1 MKLKSYYFIF
11 AAATIMFGCSSEG
24 VDNPEGQNNIGTPD
38 ENGMVYVE
46 FTAGAK
52 GELARGNVSSRT
64 ELHDNGA
71 VWWSINDEI
80 SVFHA
85 YDGNIGA
92 DSNYPNYKFTR
103 KDNNTLSES
112 AKFGGYLFSNEY
124 NSYHCLGMYPY
135 NEDAIMSPGG
145 DGAAYN
151 IQTFLN
157 GTQYFPAGGGYDPAA
172 CLSFADLDFAAT
184 GKKVFKLGVG
194 MIGFNFSK
202 SQNLGERNLKSIM
215 VGLDNKV
222 GLDNNQTHSLG
233 GKLAVGVSDN
243 QTDFSPTFNGMTN
256 IIGVIPEG
264 EDISGKTYYLCVAP
278 IPDLTLNISFILDD
292 NTVLTKQLKV
302 SDFES
307 EFEKVSEIKKAQY
320 YTINNISLKAS
331 DFKESTV
338 VNIKTAEEFYNW
350 YSGLGENVFYGSV
363 ILENNINLKNYTFT
377 AYPFNGSFDGGGH
390 TISNFK
396 VTPSQIPGTDYYGGG
411 LFSRI
416 SAGVVKNLNIDNL
429 TIDTIKV
436 NTASDVYLGS
446 IAGSSVNGARI
457 ENCRLNNITIKGKN
471 NTTRFTHILG
481 GVVGVSDRLIMTGC
495 RVVSL
500 SVQQMNTIQ
509 SAGGLV
515 GEFNAKNKLIGNY
528 VSEGSI
534 YNAANFGGILGNALY
549 SGNTIISCY
558 SNVQVNEADKNRGTI
573 YGLNG
578 NNPNNI
584 TVVESY
590 YNGSDIPNWEN
601 LFNPELKITNDEL
614 KAKMNNMN
622 KAIEEAGE
630 IYKYV
635 VNTNGTIDNGAP
647 LVFGTTTNN

>member
-64 ELHDNGA
+64 KLQNNGE
-71 VWWSINDEI
+71 VWWSTNDEI

-85 YDGNIGA
+85 YNGNIGA

-112 AKFGGYLFSNEY
+112 ATFGGYLFSNEV

-157 GTQYFPAGGGYDPAA
+157 GKQYFPTGGGYDPAA
-172 CLSFADLDFAAT
+172 CLSFADLNFAAT
-184 GKKVFKLGVG
+184 GDKVFKLGVG
-194 MIGFNFSK
+194 MIGFNFSQ

-215 VGLDNKV
+215 VGLDNK
-222 GLDNNQTHSLG
+222 QTHSLG
-233 GKLAVGVSDN
+233 GKLAVGVSGN
-243 QTDFSPTFNGMTN
+243 QKDFSPTFNGMTN

-278 IPDLTLNISFILDD
+278 IPNLTLNISFILDN

-302 SDFES
+302 SDFGAGDLGI
-307 EFEKVSEIKKAQY
+307 EKAKY

-338 VNIKTAEEFYNW
+338 VNIETAEGFYNW
-350 YSGLGENVFYGSV
+350 YSGLDKNVFYGSV
-363 ILENNINLKNYTFT
+363 ILKNDINLKNYTFT

-396 VTPSQIPGTDYYGGG
+396 VTSSQIPGTDYYGGG

-416 SAGVVKNLNIDNL
+416 SAGVVKNLNIDTL
-429 TIDTIKV
+429 TIDALQV
-436 NTASDVYLGS
+436 NNASAVYLGS

-457 ENCRLNNITIKGKN
+457 ENCRLSNIIIKGEN
-471 NTTRFTHILG
+471 NTTGFSHILG

-500 SVQQMNTIQ
+500 SVQQMNTIK

-528 VSEGSI
+528 VSVGSI

-558 SNVQVNEADKNRGTI
+558 SNVKVNGQDRNRGTI
-573 YGLNG
+573 YGFNE
-578 NNPNNI
+578 NNAQNI
-584 TVVESY
+584 TVIESY
-590 YNGSDIPNWEN
+590 YNGDEIPSFNDI
-601 LFNPELKITNDEL
+601 LNPELKITNDEL
-614 KAKMNNMN
+614 KAKMDNMN
-622 KAIEEAGE
+622 KAIEDAGGT
-630 IYKYV
+630 YRYV

>member
-64 ELHDNGA
+64 ELHGNEA

-103 KDNNTLSES
+103 KDNNTLSKS
-112 AKFGGYLFSNEY
+112 ATFGGYLFSNEV

-157 GTQYFPAGGGYDPAA
+157 GTQYFPAEGGYDPAA
-172 CLSFADLDFAAT
+172 CLSFADLNFADT
-184 GKKVFKLGVG
+184 GDKVFKLGVG
-194 MIGFNFSK
+194 IIGFNFSE
-202 SQNLGERNLKSIM
+202 SQDLGERNLKSIM
-215 VGLDNKV
+215 V

-233 GKLAVGVSDN
+233 GKLAVGVSDG
-243 QTDFSPTFNGMTN
+243 QTDFSTTFNGMTN

-278 IPDLTLNISFILDD
+278 IPDNLTLNISFILDN

-302 SDFES
+302 SDFGAG
-307 EFEKVSEIKKAQY
+307 VSEIKKAQY
-320 YTINNISLKAS
+320 YTINNISLNAG
-331 DFKESTV
+331 DFEESTV

-350 YSGLGENVFYGSV
+350 YSGLDENVFYGSV
-363 ILENNINLKNYTFT
+363 ILKNDINLKKYTFT
-377 AYPFNGSFDGGGH
+377 ANPFNGSFDGGGH

-416 SAGVVKNLNIDNL
+416 SAGVVKNLNIDTL
-429 TIDTIKV
+429 TIESLKD

-457 ENCRLNNITIKGKN
+457 ENCRLSNIIINGKN
-471 NTTRFTHILG
+471 NTTRFSHILG

-500 SVQQMNTIQ
+500 SVQQMNTIK

-558 SNVQVNEADKNRGTI
+558 SNVQVNEEDKNRGTI
-573 YGLNG
+573 YGFNE
-578 NNPNNI
+578 NNAQNI
-584 TVVESY
+584 TVIESY
-590 YNGSDIPNWEN
+590 YNGGEIPSFNDI
-601 LFNPELKITNDEL
+601 LNPELKITNDEL

-622 KAIEEAGE
+622 EAIEEAGG

-635 VNTNGTIDNGAP
+635 VNTNDNIDNGAP

>member
-64 ELHDNGA
+64 ELQDNGA
-71 VWWSINDEI
+71 VWWSTNDEI

-85 YDGNIGA
+85 YYGNIGA

-112 AKFGGYLFSNEY
+112 ATFGGYLFSNKD
-124 NSYHCLGMYPY
+124 NLYHCLGMYPY
-135 NEDAIMSPGG
+135 NEDAIMSGV
-145 DGAAYN
+145 GAAYN

-172 CLSFADLDFAAT
+172 CLSFADLNFAT
-184 GKKVFKLGVG
+184 PGDKVFKLGVG
-194 MIGFNFSK
+194 MIGFNFSE

-215 VGLDNKV
+215 VGLDN
-222 GLDNNQTHSLG
+222 NQTNSLG
-233 GKLAVGVSDN
+233 GKLAVGVSGG

-256 IIGVIPEG
+256 IIGVIPDG

-302 SDFES
+302 SDFGAG
-307 EFEKVSEIKKAQY
+307 VSEIKKAQY
-320 YTINNISLKAS
+320 YTINNISLKAA
-331 DFKESTV
+331 DFTESTV
-338 VNIKTAEEFYNW
+338 VNIKTAEEFYKW
-350 YSGLGENVFYGSV
+350 YSGLGKNVFYGSV
-363 ILENNINLKNYTFT
+363 ILGNDINLDNYNFT

-396 VTPSQIPGTDYYGGG
+396 VTPSRIPGTDYYGGG

-429 TIDTIKV
+429 TIETLKV
-436 NTASDVYLGS
+436 NTASDVYWGS

-457 ENCRLNNITIKGKN
+457 ENCRLSNITIKGEN
-471 NTTRFTHILG
+471 NTTGFSYRLG

-500 SVQQMNTIQ
+500 SVQQMNTIE

-528 VSEGSI
+528 VSRGSI
-534 YNAANFGGILGNALY
+534 SNAANFGGILGKALY

-558 SNVQVNEADKNRGTI
+558 SNVQVNEADRNRGTI
-573 YGLNG
+573 YGSNG

-590 YNGSDIPNWEN
+590 YNGSDIPIWDNYN
-601 LFNPELKITNDEL
+601 LFNPELKITNEKL

-622 KAIEEAGE
+622 QAIEEAGGT
-630 IYKYV
+630 YKYV
-635 VNTNGTIDNGAP
+635 VNTNSAIDNGAP

>member
-11 AAATIMFGCSSEG
+11 AVAAIMFGCSSEG

-64 ELHDNGA
+64 ELKDNGT
-71 VWWSINDEI
+71 VWWSTNDEI

-112 AKFGGYLFSNEY
+112 ATFGGYLFSNEDNLY
-124 NSYHCLGMYPY
+124 YCLGMYPY
-135 NEDAIMSPGG
+135 NEDAIMSS
-145 DGAAYN
+145 GATYN

-172 CLSFADLDFAAT
+172 CLSFADLDFATT
-184 GKKVFKLGVG
+184 GDKVFKLGVG
-194 MIGFNFSK
+194 MIGFNFSE

-215 VGLDNKV
+215 VGLDN
-222 GLDNNQTHSLG
+222 NQKHSLG
-233 GKLAVGVSDN
+233 GKLAVGVSKG

-256 IIGVIPEG
+256 IIGVIPDG

-302 SDFES
+302 SKFGAG
-307 EFEKVSEIKKAQY
+307 VSEIKKAKY
-320 YTINNISLKAS
+320 YTINNISLNAG

-338 VNIKTAEEFYNW
+338 VNIETAEEFKNW

-363 ILENNINLKNYTFT
+363 ILKNDIDLDNYPFT
-377 AYPFNGSFDGGGH
+377 ANPFNGSFDGGGH

-396 VTPSQIPGTDYYGGG
+396 VTPSRIPGTDYYGGG

-429 TIDTIKV
+429 TIESLKD

-457 ENCRLNNITIKGKN
+457 ENCRLSNIIINGEN
-471 NTTRFTHILG
+471 NTTRFSHILG

-528 VSEGSI
+528 VSVGSI
-534 YNAANFGGILGNALY
+534 SNAANFGGILGNALY

-558 SNVQVNEADKNRGTI
+558 SNVQVNEQDRNRGTI
-573 YGLNG
+573 YGFNE
-578 NNPNNI
+578 NNAQNI
-584 TVVESY
+584 TVIESY
-590 YNGSDIPNWEN
+590 YNGGEIPSFGG
-601 LFNPELKITNDEL
+601 LLNPELKITNDVL

-622 KAIEEAGE
+622 KAIEEAGG

-635 VNTNGTIDNGAP
+635 VNTNSNIDNGAP

>member
-64 ELHDNGA
+64 ELHDNED
-71 VWWSINDEI
+71 VWWSTNDEI

-85 YDGNIGA
+85 YHGNIGA

-103 KDNNTLSES
+103 KDDNTLSES
-112 AKFGGYLFSNEY
+112 ATFGGYLFSNEG

-135 NEDAIMSPGG
+135 NEDAIMSSGG
-145 DGAAYN
+145 VGAYN

-172 CLSFADLDFAAT
+172 CLSFADLNFADT
-184 GKKVFKLGVG
+184 GDKVFKLGVG
-194 MIGFNFSK
+194 MIGFNFSE
-202 SQNLGERNLKSIM
+202 SQDLGERNLKSIM
-215 VGLDNKV
+215 VGLDNK
-222 GLDNNQTHSLG
+222 QTHSLG
-233 GKLAVGVSDN
+233 GKLAVGVSDG
-243 QTDFSPTFNGMTN
+243 QTDFSTTFNGMTN
-256 IIGVIPEG
+256 IIGVIPDG
-264 EDISGKTYYLCVAP
+264 EVINGKTYYLCVAP
-278 IPDLTLNISFILDD
+278 IPDPDLTLNISFILDD

-307 EFEKVSEIKKAQY
+307 DFEKVSEIKKAQY

-331 DFKESTV
+331 DFEKSTV
-338 VNIKTAEEFYNW
+338 VNIETAEGFYNW
-350 YSGLGENVFYGSV
+350 YSGLDENVFYGSV
-363 ILENNINLKNYTFT
+363 ILENDIDLNNYTFT

-429 TIDTIKV
+429 TINALGDI
-436 NTASDVYLGS
+436 NSIVYLGS
-446 IAGSSVNGARI
+446 VAGMSVNGARI
-457 ENCRLNNITIKGKN
+457 ENCRLSNINIQG
-471 NTTRFTHILG
+471 NTSYSNLSHRIG
-481 GVVGVSDRLIMTGC
+481 GVVGVSDRLTMTGC

-500 SVQQMNTIQ
+500 NVQQIATVG

-515 GEFNAKNKLIGNY
+515 GELNAKNKLIGNY
-528 VSEGSI
+528 VSGGSI
-534 YNAANFGGILGNALY
+534 SNAANFGGILGNVLY
-549 SGNTIISCY
+549 SGNTIVSCY
-558 SNVQVNEADKNRGTI
+558 SNVQVHSTDKNRGTI
-573 YGLNG
+573 YGFNG
-578 NNPNNI
+578 NNAQNI
-584 TVVESY
+584 TVIESY
-590 YNGSDIPNWEN
+590 YNGGEITSFSEI
-601 LFNPELKITNDEL
+601 FNPELKITNDEL

-622 KAIEEAGE
+622 KAIEEAGG

>member
-64 ELHDNGA
+64 ELHGNEA

-103 KDNNTLSES
+103 KDNNTLSKS
-112 AKFGGYLFSNEY
+112 ATFGGYLFSNEV

-135 NEDAIMSPGG
+135 NEDAIMSRGG
-145 DGAAYN
+145 VGAAYN

-184 GKKVFKLGVG
+184 GNKDKVFKLGVG
-194 MIGFNFSK
+194 MIGFNFSET
-202 SQNLGERNLKSIM
+202 QNLGERKLKSIM
-215 VGLDNKV
+215 V

-233 GKLAVGVSDN
+233 GKLAVGVSDGQDGQDD

-256 IIGVIPEG
+256 IIGVIPDK
-264 EDISGKTYYLCVAP
+264 DISGKTYYLCVAP

-302 SDFES
+302 SDFG
-307 EFEKVSEIKKAQY
+307 KGVLGINKAQY
-320 YTINNISLKAS
+320 YTINNISLNAG
-331 DFKESTV
+331 DFTESTV
-338 VNIKTAEEFYNW
+338 VNIETAEGFYNW
-350 YSGLGENVFYGSV
+350 YSGLDKNVFYGSV
-363 ILENNINLKNYTFT
+363 ILKNDIDLDNYTFT

-396 VTPSQIPGTDYYGGG
+396 VTPSRIPGTDYYGGG

-416 SAGVVKNLNIDNL
+416 SAGVVKNLNIDTL
-429 TIDTIKV
+429 TIESLKD

-457 ENCRLNNITIKGKN
+457 ENCRLSNIIINGKN
-471 NTTRFTHILG
+471 NTTRFSHILG

-528 VSEGSI
+528 VSGGSI
-534 YNAANFGGILGNALY
+534 SNAANFGGILGNALY

-558 SNVQVNEADKNRGTI
+558 SNVQVNAAERNRGTI

-590 YNGSDIPNWEN
+590 YNGGEILSFNDI
-601 LFNPELKITNDEL
+601 LNPELKITNEEL
-614 KAKMNNMN
+614 TAKMNNMN
-622 KAIEEAGE
+622 EAIEEAGG

-635 VNTNGTIDNGAP
+635 VNTNDNIDNGAP

>member
-46 FTAGAK
+46 FTAGAQGK
-52 GELARGNVSSRT
+52 LTKGNVSSRT
-64 ELHDNGA
+64 QLGDNGTS
-71 VWWSINDEI
+71 VLWSPNDEI

-103 KDNNTLSES
+103 KDDNTLSKS
-112 AKFGGYLFSNEY
+112 ATFGGYLFSNEG

-157 GTQYFPAGGGYDPAA
+157 GKQYFPAGGGYDPAA
-172 CLSFADLDFAAT
+172 CLSFADLNFAAT
-184 GKKVFKLGVG
+184 GDKVFKLGVG
-194 MIGFNFSK
+194 MIGFNFSQ

-215 VGLDNKV
+215 VGLDNK
-222 GLDNNQTHSLG
+222 QTHSLG
-233 GKLAVGVSDN
+233 GKLAVGVSGN
-243 QTDFSPTFNGMTN
+243 QKDFSPTFNGMTN
-256 IIGVIPEG
+256 IIGVIPED
-264 EDISGKTYYLCVAP
+264 EDIKGNTYYLCVAP

-302 SDFES
+302 SNFGAGVLGI
-307 EFEKVSEIKKAQY
+307 EKAKY

-331 DFKESTV
+331 DFNESTV
-338 VNIKTAEEFYNW
+338 VNIKTPAEFYNW
-350 YSGLGENVFYGSV
+350 YSGLRENVFYGSV
-363 ILENNINLKNYTFT
+363 ILGNDIDLSNYTFT

-429 TIDTIKV
+429 TINALGDI
-436 NTASDVYLGS
+436 NSIVYLGS
-446 IAGSSVNGARI
+446 VAGMSVNGARI
-457 ENCRLNNITIKGKN
+457 ENCRLSNINIQG
-471 NTTRFTHILG
+471 NTSYSNLSHRIG
-481 GVVGVSDRLIMTGC
+481 GVVGVSDRLTMTGC

-500 SVQQMNTIQ
+500 NVQQIATVE

-515 GEFNAKNKLIGNY
+515 GELNAKNKLIGNY
-528 VSEGSI
+528 VSGGSI
-534 YNAANFGGILGNALY
+534 SNAANFGGILGNVLY
-549 SGNTIISCY
+549 SGNTIVSCY
-558 SNVQVNEADKNRGTI
+558 SNVQVYSTDKNRGTI
-573 YGLNG
+573 YGFNG
-578 NNPNNI
+578 NNAQNI
-584 TVVESY
+584 TVIESY
-590 YNGSDIPNWEN
+590 YNGGEIPSFSDIF
-601 LFNPELKITNDEL
+601 LNPELKITDNEL
-614 KAKMNNMN
+614 KAKMDNMN
-622 KAIEEAGE
+622 KAIEEAGGT
-630 IYKYV
+630 YKYV
-635 VNTNGTIDNGAP
+635 ENTNSTIDNGAP

>member
-52 GELARGNVSSRT
+52 GELAPGNESSRT
-64 ELHDNGA
+64 ELQDDGA

-103 KDNNTLSES
+103 KDDNTPSES
-112 AKFGGYLFSNEY
+112 ATFGGYLFSNEDTL
-124 NSYHCLGMYPY
+124 YHCLGMYPY
-135 NEDAIMSPGG
+135 NEDAIMSLGG
-145 DGAAYN
+145 VGAAYN

-172 CLSFADLDFAAT
+172 CLSFADLNFATT
-184 GKKVFKLGVG
+184 GEKVFKLGVG
-194 MIGFNFSK
+194 MIGFNFSET
-202 SQNLGERNLKSIM
+202 QNLDERNLKSIM
-215 VGLDNKV
+215 VGLDNE
-222 GLDNNQTHSLG
+222 QTHSLG
-233 GKLAVGVSDN
+233 GKLAVGVSAG

-302 SDFES
+302 SDFKS
-307 EFEKVSEIKKAQY
+307 DFEKVLEIKKAKC
-320 YTINNISLKAS
+320 YTINDISLKAG
-331 DFKESTV
+331 DFTESTV
-338 VNIKTAEEFYNW
+338 VNIKTPAEFYNW
-350 YSGLGENVFYGSV
+350 YSGLRENVFYGSV
-363 ILENNINLKNYTFT
+363 ILGNDIDLSNYTFT

-416 SAGVVKNLNIDNL
+416 SAGVVKNLNIDTL
-429 TIDTIKV
+429 TIESLKD
-436 NTASDVYLGS
+436 NTGSDVYLGS

-457 ENCRLNNITIKGKN
+457 ENCRLSNIIIKGE
-471 NTTRFTHILG
+471 NTTTGFSHILG

-500 SVQQMNTIQ
+500 SVQQMNTIE

-528 VSEGSI
+528 VSRGSI
-534 YNAANFGGILGNALY
+534 SNAANFGGILGKALY

-558 SNVQVNEADKNRGTI
+558 SNVQVNAAERNRGTI
-573 YGLNG
+573 YGSNG

-590 YNGSDIPNWEN
+590 YNGSDIPDWDDN
-601 LFNPELKITNDEL
+601 LLNPELKITDNEL

-622 KAIEEAGE
+622 KAIEEAGG
-630 IYKYV
+630 IYEYV
-635 VNTNGTIDNGAP
+635 VNTNSNIDNGAP

>member
-1 MKLKSYYFIF
+1 MKLKSCYFILAV
-11 AAATIMFGCSSEG
+11 AAIMFGCSSEG

-64 ELHDNGA
+64 ELKDNGA
-71 VWWSINDEI
+71 VWWSTNDEI

-85 YDGNIGA
+85 YYGNIGA

-112 AKFGGYLFSNEY
+112 ATFGGYLFSNED
-124 NSYHCLGMYPY
+124 NSYYCLGMYPY
-135 NEDAIMSPGG
+135 NEDAIMSSGG
-145 DGAAYN
+145 VGATYN

-172 CLSFADLDFAAT
+172 CLSFADLNFAT
-184 GKKVFKLGVG
+184 PGDKVFKLGVG
-194 MIGFNFSK
+194 MIGFNFSE

-215 VGLDNKV
+215 VGLDN
-222 GLDNNQTHSLG
+222 DQTRSLG
-233 GKLAVGVSDN
+233 GKLAVGVSDG

-256 IIGVIPEG
+256 IIGVIPDG

-278 IPDLTLNISFILDD
+278 IPNLTLNISFILDD

-302 SDFES
+302 SDFGAD
-307 EFEKVSEIKKAQY
+307 VSEIKKAQY
-320 YTINNISLKAS
+320 YTINNISLKAG
-331 DFKESTV
+331 DFTGSTV
-338 VNIKTAEEFYNW
+338 VNIKTAEEFNKW
-350 YSGLGENVFYGSV
+350 YSGLGKNVFYGSV
-363 ILENNINLKNYTFT
+363 ILEDDIDLNNYIFT

-429 TIDTIKV
+429 TINALGDI
-436 NTASDVYLGS
+436 NSIVYLGS
-446 IAGSSVNGARI
+446 VAGMSVNGARI
-457 ENCRLNNITIKGKN
+457 ENCRLSNINIQG
-471 NTTRFTHILG
+471 NTSYSNLSHRIG
-481 GVVGVSDRLIMTGC
+481 GVVGVSDRLTMTGC

-500 SVQQMNTIQ
+500 NVQQIATVG

-528 VSEGSI
+528 VSRGSI
-534 YNAANFGGILGNALY
+534 SNAANFGGILGNVLY
-549 SGNTIISCY
+549 SGNTIVSCY
-558 SNVQVNEADKNRGTI
+558 SNVQVSSTDKNRGTI
-573 YGLNG
+573 YGFNG
-578 NNPNNI
+578 NNAQNI
-584 TVVESY
+584 TVIESY
-590 YNGSDIPNWEN
+590 YNGGEIPSFSDIF
-601 LFNPELKITNDEL
+601 LNPELKITNDEL

-622 KAIEEAGE
+622 QAIEEAGGT
-630 IYKYV
+630 YKYV
-635 VNTNGTIDNGAP
+635 VNTNSTIDNGAP